1 MNWFSGEIVEI
12 SGEIVDLLNFLLPGF
27 ITAAIFHSLTS
38 HRKPSAFERIVSA
51 LIFTV
56 LINATISILSL
67 ISILDKAPNF
77 LPEIIAVV
85 GVGLIA
91 SVISNKDC
99 IHKLFRWLRLTD
111 ETSYPSEWE
120 STFIYHGNKSAI
132 VLYLKDSRRLYGQ
145 LVEWPSDPQVGHFR
159 IIKVEWIDSDN
170 SSIPFEMDSAVV
182 LVPAAEVKMLA
193 LAPMIDDSK
202 SEGQN
207 RWRWLMWPGSDS
219 SPS

>member
-1 MNWFSGEIVEI
+1 MNLI
-12 SGEIVDLLNFLLPGF
+12 SGEIVDLLKFLLPGF

-56 LINATISILSL
+56 LIRATISILSSWIL
-67 ISILDKAPNF
+67 TLDKAPDF
-77 LPEIIAVV
+77 LPEIFAATVL
-85 GVGLIA
+85 GLIA
-91 SVISNKDC
+91 SCISNKDW

-120 STFIYHGNKSAI
+120 STFKDHGHKSAI
-132 VLYLKDSRRLYGQ
+132 VLYLKDGRRLYGQ
-145 LVEWPSDPQVGHFR
+145 LVEWPSDPQVGYFR
-159 IIKVEWIDSDN
+159 ISKVEWIDHEN
-170 SSIPFEMDSAVV
+170 SSTPFEPDSAVV

>member
-1 MNWFSGEIVEI
+1 MDLI
-12 SGEIVDLLNFLLPGF
+12 SGEIVDLLKFLLPGF

-51 LIFTV
+51 LIFTF
-56 LINATISILSL
+56 LINATISILCKA
-67 ISILDKAPNF
+67 SIC
-77 LPEIIAVV
+77 LPEIVVAIAL
-85 GVGLIA
+85 GLIA
-91 SVISNKDC
+91 SLISNKDC
-99 IHKLFRWLRLTD
+99 MHKLFRRLHVTN

-120 STFIYHGNKSAI
+120 STFKDHGHKATI
-132 VLYLKDSRRLYGQ
+132 ILYLKDGRRLYGQ
-145 LVEWPSDPQVGHFR
+145 LEEWPSDPQVGHFR
-159 IIKVEWIDSDN
+159 ISKVDWLDREN
-170 SSIPFEMDSAVV
+170 SLTPFELDSAKV

-202 SEGQN
+202 SEGRN